1 LLTLHPARFIAGWLS
16 PGRDKLNNRST
27 VETAALLPFA
37 LCAAVTVGLGEA
49 LVLLARRIFGLRLA
63 FVGPDMLWMA
73 PVGYAALFASMLGVC
88 LLLGFVFPRV
98 PMQRLFLFATGFLG
112 IAGFLQTLSML
123 QVHPFAIVLLA
134 AGIGYQLSRTVP
146 RWTSGRA
153 MRRAAAFACALVL
166 LVAGVRAWQRAGG
179 TGNPGAGNPG
189 AKDSADRPNIL
200 LLVWDTVRELN
211 VSLHGYSRPTT
222 PFLERWAAKGV
233 VFDRALATSSWTL
246 PSHASLFT
254 GRFPHELS
262 ADFQA
267 PLDGAF
273 PTLAEV
279 LGNQGYRT
287 AGFVANPYYTSEETG
302 LARGF
307 DVWQDYRL
315 SPREILLG
323 AGAVQWLVG
332 WRSRTIL
339 RRHDLKRAPEVTNAF
354 LRWVDRRDR
363 RPFFAFLNYF
373 DAHTPYYAPPGILQR
388 FAGADPESDHYD
400 AAIAHLDAEL
410 ERLLA
415 ALEARGLL
423 KHTIVVLTSDHGEQ
437 FGGRGL
443 YDHANSL
450 YRQVVQ
456 VPLVLVAPG
465 RAPEGLRVPYPVSL
479 RNVPATLL
487 DLAGIPGHL
496 LPGQSHTRFWRGTP
510 IDSSQDSPVL
520 SELTPSPGAPQ
531 IHRNARGELR
541 SLVEGPYHYILN
553 ADGSDELFDLRTD
566 PLEQRS
572 LRSRKYLPLM
582 SQIWSRLH
590 PFDFGFPRK
599 LPGIQVSN

>member
-1 LLTLHPARFIAGWLS
+1 
-16 PGRDKLNNRST
+16 
-27 VETAALLPFA
+27 
-37 LCAAVTVGLGEA
+37 
-49 LVLLARRIFGLRLA
+49 
-63 FVGPDMLWMA
+63 MA
-73 PVGYAALFASMLGVC
+73 PLGYAALFAGILGVC
-88 LLLGFVFPRV
+88 LLLGFVFPRF
-98 PMQRLFLFATGFLG
+98 PIQRLFLFATGFLG
-112 IAGFLQTLSML
+112 VAGFLRTLSML
-123 QVHPFAIVLLA
+123 LVHPFAIVLLA

-153 MRRAAAFACALVL
+153 VRRAAAFACALVL
-166 LVAGVRAWQRAGG
+166 LVAGVRAWQRAGVVG
-179 TGNPGAGNPG
+179 DPRGKGGAE
-189 AKDSADRPNIL
+189 RPNII

-211 VSLHGYSRPTT
+211 VSLYGYSRPTT

-262 ADFQA
+262 VDFQA
-267 PLDGAF
+267 PLDGEF

-279 LGNQGYRT
+279 LREQGYRT

-307 DVWQDYRL
+307 DLWQDYSL
-315 SPREILLG
+315 SPREVLLS

-339 RRHDLKRAPEVTNAF
+339 RRHHLKRAPEVTNEF
-354 LRWVDRRDR
+354 LRWVDGRNR

-373 DAHTPYYAPPGILQR
+373 DAHIPYYAPPGILHR
-388 FAGADPESDHYD
+388 FAGPHGDTERYD

-423 KHTIVVLTSDHGEQ
+423 DHSIVVLTSDHGEQ

-496 LPGQSHTRFWRGTP
+496 LPGESHTRFWRGTP

-520 SELTPSPGAPQ
+520 SELTPSPRAPQ

-566 PLEQRS
+566 PLEERS

-599 LPGIQVSN
+599 LAGIQVSN